1 MCCLS
6 SRVYFFF
13 HRRALKWQRAA
24 AALISCR
31 SFAPWRLSIRKT
43 SEMISDGL
51 LFLPSISDVP
61 RPLQVYA
68 FKVKFLPWR
77 LGSFIFLLE
86 RSKGIFAFQKPVVK
100 VCPPFSH
107 KIICEVADRQR
118 GKQEHFFF
126 FYLNLPL
133 VQTDVS
139 LLGHFQIFGS
149 RTPFKSHRVLQHF
162 GFHSAG
168 KSLPLHQGIACNG
181 NGNNSDLM
189 YLSRSRAKSAA
200 LKFSPDQSKY

>member
-1 MCCLS
+1 MSYEGVFTHQVWEPRVNPDRMCCLS
-6 SRVYFFF
+6 SRVFFFF

-24 AALISCR
+24 AALISCH
-31 SFAPWRLSIRKT
+31 SFAPWRLSSRKT

-51 LFLPSISDVP
+51 LFLLCISDVP

-77 LGSFIFLLE
+77 LGSFIFCLNAPRECLLFKSRWWRFVL
-86 RSKGIFAFQKPVVK
+86 RSATRSSVK
-100 VCPPFSH
+100 SQTDN
-107 KIICEVADRQR
+107 VANRNT
-118 GKQEHFFF
+118 FFF

-149 RTPFKSHRVLQHF
+149 RTPFKYHRML
-162 GFHSAG
+162 
-168 KSLPLHQGIACNG
+168 
-181 NGNNSDLM
+181 
-189 YLSRSRAKSAA
+189 
-200 LKFSPDQSKY
+200 